1 MENIPAPV
9 APASQPTIFRVLAHI
24 ISFLFHPLF
33 IVTYVTAWLLYVHPY
48 AFIDVTE
55 NSKPIRLISIFINTA
70 FLPAFSVFLM
80 WRLKLV
86 ESVTLQTQRDRIIPY
101 VACQLFY
108 GWAWWV
114 AHNQEESPA
123 SFKSFLLGAFLTI
136 CAGWLLNIKMKASM
150 HALAV
155 GGMLIFFLIQT
166 FQLPDTTGLYLT
178 IAILITGLVC
188 TARFIVSDHRP
199 VEIYVG
205 LFTGG
210 LCQLLGYWL

>member
-1 MENIPAPV
+1 MENPPASTAPAP
-9 APASQPTIFRVLAHI
+9 QPTVIRALAHI

-33 IVTYVTAWLLYVHPY
+33 ITTYVTAWLLFVHPY
-48 AFIDVTE
+48 AFIDATE
-55 NSKPIRLISIFINTA
+55 SSKPIRLISIFINTA

-86 ESVTLQTQRDRIIPY
+86 ESVTLRTQKDRIIPY
-101 VACQLFY
+101 VACQLFF

-114 AHNQEESPA
+114 AHNQEESPL
-123 SFKSFLLGAFLTI
+123 SFRSFLLGAFLTV

-155 GGMLIFFLIQT
+155 GGMLIFFLLQA
-166 FQLPDTTGLYLT
+166 FQLPEATGLYFS
-178 IAILITGLVC
+178 IAILISGLVC
-188 TARFIVSDHRP
+188 TARFIISDHRP

-205 LFTGG
+205 LLAGAI
-210 LCQLLGYWL
+210 CQLLGYWL